1 MATFMGH
8 SGYPE
13 LIGKLFENYQVWE
26 TLQPKDTL
34 SCLAKK
40 GISRGFCHNG
50 PHCFFNSVFKS
61 SGGPKR
67 SFGVIGNGFIKLL
80 KSFGMKHDLLHHS
93 EVFLPK
99 TGEDL
104 FGRNADNLTFTDFLH
119 PAINLGVPGAGI
131 TFFSSL

>member
-1 MATFMGH
+1 MSHGC
-8 SGYPE
+8 YPK
-13 LIGKLFENYQVWE
+13 LVRKLFEDDQVWE
-26 TLQPKDTL
+26 SLQSKGAL

-40 GISRGFCHNG
+40 GMSRGVCRNG

-61 SGGPKR
+61 GGGPKR

-80 KSFGMKHDLLHHS
+80 KSFGMKHDRLHYS

-104 FGRNADNLTFTDFLH
+104 FGRNANDLAFTHFLH
-119 PAINLGVPGAGI
+119 PTIYLGVPGVGI
-131 TFFSSL
+131 TFFSSLG